1 MNLHIAQAT
10 IHLTLPPSSL
20 GSALG
25 FVDGALIARNIV
37 SRQPDADAMT
47 PPAPGE
53 YWPGQGG
60 HYICT
65 QPAMLGAPARHL
77 IAGGEQEELQFG
89 PTVDVPGARSQV
101 DGVSNTAALITASD
115 EHAAAKWAASYTA
128 DGHTDF
134 HLPSR
139 LDLLMG
145 FIYAPQLFKK
155 AGWYWSSTQ
164 TSRRGAFVQDFENG
178 LSSWLGKVNE
188 HRVRAFRWIHLNA

>member
-10 IHLTLPPSSL
+10 IHLTLPPSAL
-20 GSALG
+20 GSTLG
-25 FVDGALIARNIV
+25 FVDGKLSTLAVAACM
-37 SRQPDADAMT
+37 PDTDAMT
-47 PPAPGE
+47 PPAVGD

-60 HYICT
+60 HYVCT
-65 QPAMLGAPARHL
+65 QPALLGAPARHL

-101 DGVSNTAALITASD
+101 DGMSNTAALIAASD
-115 EHAAAKWAASYTA
+115 EHAAAKWATAYTA

-145 FIYAPQLFKK
+145 FICAPQLFKK
-155 AGWYWSSTQ
+155 SGWYWSSTQ
-164 TSRRGAFVQDFENG
+164 DSRHFAFVQDFEYG
-178 LSSWLGKVNE
+178 SSVWDVKFYE